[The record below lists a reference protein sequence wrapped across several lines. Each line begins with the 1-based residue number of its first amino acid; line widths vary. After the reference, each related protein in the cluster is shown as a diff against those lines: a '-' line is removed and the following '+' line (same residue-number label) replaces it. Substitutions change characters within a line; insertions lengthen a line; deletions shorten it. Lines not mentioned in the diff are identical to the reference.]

1 MERRYTVWVGGGE
14 MNDRYLTKKEAESLA
29 DNCRATGYD
38 DVVIEEMKGSITASD
53 FIEWYFSDEDDVLNI
68 GREVISA
75 LRTTGYSTITVKSL
89 FDSCGY
95 IRSDKCTIFNADFEN
110 ISDDYELQ
118 PSDLIFIDDLTE
130 VKTCYDCRHQYTGDL
145 DFCPKC
151 LTCVS

>member
-14 MNDRYLTKKEAESLA
+14 MNDNYLTHKEAISLA

-53 FIEWYFSDEDDVLNI
+53 FIAWYFSDEDDVLNI

-75 LRTTGYSTITVKSL
+75 IRTTGSNTITVKSL

-95 IRSDKCTIFNADFEN
+95 IPADKCTIFINV
-110 ISDDYELQ
+110 DDDDEFD
-118 PSDLIFIDDLTE
+118 PIDLIFIDDVTTQ
-130 VKTCYDCRHQYTGDL
+130 KICYDCRHQYTGDL

>member
-14 MNDRYLTKKEAESLA
+14 MNDNYLTHKEAISLA

-38 DVVIEEMKGSITASD
+38 DVVIEEMKGSITASS
-53 FIEWYFSDEDDVLNI
+53 FIEWYFSDEDDYRDL
-68 GREVISA
+68 GRDVVFN
-75 LRTTGYSTITVKSL
+75 LKTNGYFNITVKEL

-95 IRSDKCTIFNADFEN
+95 IKAQICTVFDIEDPN
-110 ISDDYELQ
+110 IDEDYEFQ
-118 PSDLIFIDDLTE
+118 PEDLIFIDDITTQ
-130 VKTCYDCRHQYTGDL
+130 KTCYDCRHQYTGDL

>member
-14 MNDRYLTKKEAESLA
+14 MNDNYLTHKEAISLA

-53 FIEWYFSDEDDVLNI
+53 FIAWYFSDEDDVLNI

-75 LRTTGYSTITVKSL
+75 IRTTGSNTITVKSL

-95 IRSDKCTIFNADFEN
+95 IPADKCTIFINV
-110 ISDDYELQ
+110 DDDDDEFD
-118 PSDLIFIDDLTE
+118 PIDLIFIDDVTTQ
-130 VKTCYDCRHQYTGDL
+130 KICYDCRHQYTGDL

>member
-1 MERRYTVWVGGGE
+1 MEKRFSVWVGGGE
-14 MNDRYLTKKEAESLA
+14 MNDNYLTEKEAKSLA
-29 DNCRATGYD
+29 DNCRATGYN

-53 FIEWYFSDEDDVLNI
+53 FSEWYFSDEDDVLNI
-68 GREVISA
+68 GSEVISE
-75 LRTTGYSTITVKSL
+75 LKTTGYSTITVKSL
-89 FDSCGY
+89 FDSCAY
-95 IRSDKCTIFNADFEN
+95 IPVDRCTIFNADFES

-118 PSDLIFIDDLTE
+118 PCDLIFIDDLTD

>member
-1 MERRYTVWVGGGE
+1 MEKRFTVWVGGSE
-14 MNDRYLTKKEAESLA
+14 INDNYLTEKEAKNLA
-29 DNCRATGYD
+29 DKCRATGYD

-53 FIEWYFSDEDDVLNI
+53 FINWYFSDEDDVLNI

-75 LRTTGYSTITVKSL
+75 LKTEGSSTTTVKSL

-95 IRSDKCTIFNADFEN
+95 IPAYKCTVYNNVDE
-110 ISDDYELQ
+110 DYEFE
-118 PSDLIFIDDLTE
+118 PSDLIFVDDLTE
-130 VKTCYDCRHQYTGDL
+130 VHKCHKCHQEYTGDI